1 MTQAVDDNQYLE
13 KFLKSLR
20 SYCDYQERTMMEV
33 QQKLISYKLSEIHIE
48 NIIKQLIKEDY
59 INEERYAKNFVIS
72 KLHQKKWGKIKI
84 IYALHQKQI
93 PEIYIEMGLNGIDED
108 EYIKVIKDLIKK
120 KRKESKEP
128 DNFKFQYKVFSYLNS
143 KGFESDIIWRVI
155 NYNH

>member
-1 MTQAVDDNQYLE
+1 MTQAVNDNQYLE

-20 SYCDYQERTMMEV
+20 SYCDYHERTMMEV
-33 QQKLISYKLSEIHIE
+33 QQKLSTYKLSVNHIE

-59 INEERYAKNFVIS
+59 INEERYAKNFVTS
-72 KLHQKKWGKIKI
+72 KLHLNKWGKRKI

-93 PEIYIEMGLNGIDED
+93 PEIYIEMGLNEIDED